1 MKGQPRNPGPHTS
14 SPIPPRADARRNI
27 EKLKA
32 AAVEVFGEKGLHAP
46 LEEIARRA
54 GVSAGTLYNRFG
66 SREALIDAV
75 MPDIAKDA
83 LDDVLE
89 RALASEDPWEGF
101 VGYIEDVSR
110 LQASDPALNDVV
122 SRRYDAE
129 RLAVVCQVT
138 EDRERQLIE
147 RAQKA
152 GVLRPDFT
160 REDMLL
166 FIFWSTAMLV
176 RHTKDTAPDA
186 WRRGIAFLLDGLRAE
201 AAHPLPV
208 GALTPDQVNEAMLQ
222 FGGAGPM

>member
-1 MKGQPRNPGPHTS
+1 MAEVTL
-14 SPIPPRADARRNI
+14 RADARRNI

-32 AAVEVFGEKGLHAP
+32 AAVEVFREKGLHAP
-46 LEEIARRA
+46 LEEIAKRA
-54 GVSAGTLYNRFG
+54 GVSAGTVYNRFG

-83 LDDVLE
+83 LDEVME
-89 RALASEDPWEGF
+89 RALACEDPWEGF
-101 VGYIEDVSR
+101 VGYVEDVSR

-122 SRRYDAE
+122 SRRYPAE
-129 RLAVVCQVT
+129 QLAVVCKVT

-147 RAQKA
+147 RAQQA
-152 GVLRPDFT
+152 GVLRADFT

-176 RHTKDTAPDA
+176 RHTADTAPDA
-186 WRRGIAFLLDGLRAE
+186 WRRGIAFLLDGLRVE

-208 GALTPDQVNEAMLQ
+208 QPLTPGQVTEAMFQL
-222 FGGAGPM
+222 GESGPY

>member
-1 MKGQPRNPGPHTS
+1 MAEATL
-14 SPIPPRADARRNI
+14 RADARRNI

-32 AAVEVFGEKGLHAP
+32 AAVEVFREKGLHAP
-46 LEEIARRA
+46 LEEIAKRA
-54 GVSAGTLYNRFG
+54 GVSTGTLYNRFG

-75 MPDIAKDA
+75 MPEIAKDA
-83 LDDVLE
+83 LHEVVE
-89 RALASEDPWEGF
+89 RALACEDPWEGF
-101 VGYIEDVSR
+101 AGYVEDVSR

-122 SRRYDAE
+122 SRRYEAE
-129 RLAVVCQVT
+129 RLAVVCRVT

-147 RAQKA
+147 RAQRA
-152 GVLRPDFT
+152 GVLRADFT

-176 RHTKDTAPDA
+176 RHTADTAPDV

-208 GALTPDQVNEAMLQ
+208 QALTPGQMNEAMFQL
-222 FGGAGPM
+222 GEAGPL